1 MSFRGLIAVLLLST
15 LAACANMN
23 GGNGE
28 DKMSMNY
35 LKQHLVVNKTTKADV
50 LQMFGEPR
58 YKDEQPDG
66 ADYWSYSE
74 DQINGKDYLGEASK
88 YLSGM
93 AGSFGS
99 AAAQSQQRK
108 TDRDLN
114 IFFNAKGTVRNFNA
128 SGRTGAGS

>member
-1 MSFRGLIAVLLLST
+1 MIAVLLVST

-28 DKMSMNY
+28 DKMSMTY
-35 LKQHLVVNKTTKADV
+35 LKQHLVANKTTKADV
-50 LQMFGEPR
+50 VQLFGEAR
-58 YKDEQPDG
+58 YKNEEPNG

-74 DQINGKDYLGEASK
+74 DQVNGKDYLGEASK

-99 AAAQSQQRK
+99 AAAQTQQRK
-108 TDRDLN
+108 TNRDLN
-114 IFFNAKGTVRNFNA
+114 IFFNANGTIRNFNT
-128 SGRTGAGS
+128 SGSTGAGS